1 MGGSGAKAALDQG
14 FGPSPGRMAL
24 IILALQVLLVVVF
37 IATAQLAVVLI
48 DQADIGSERLR
59 AGRMLQELAIGTAPM
74 PAAEIGRLLDLRNAR
89 FGTVADTRKGE
100 IGMPLPQA
108 LVGEDATRFIWTPRR
123 LGTIAW
129 THLAPFRISLACLM
143 VVFIG
148 VLLWRFRNLT
158 NELERR
164 RHTARELA
172 QRDSL
177 TGLVNRFGF
186 EQRLAAE
193 LEAPVPRPF
202 ALCYLDLDGFKKVND
217 RLGHAAGDTLLRLV
231 ASRLGE
237 LVGHNDLVA
246 RLGGDEFAILLAGID
261 GSDEAKELAERLH
274 VALLHP
280 YLIGSEVVSVPA
292 SIGVTLA
299 PAQGSTTTHLLANAD
314 AALYAAKD
322 RRREKVV
329 LYQAPEKVV
338 QLSA

>member
-1 MGGSGAKAALDQG
+1 
-14 FGPSPGRMAL
+14 MAL

-37 IATAQLAVVLI
+37 IATAQFAVILI
-48 DQADIGSERLR
+48 DQADTGSERLR
-59 AGRMLQELAIGTAPM
+59 AGRMLHEIAIGTVPM
-74 PAAEIGRLLDLRNAR
+74 PAAEIGRLLDLHNAR
-89 FGTVADTRKGE
+89 FGTATDTGKGE
-100 IGMPLPQA
+100 IAISLPPA
-108 LVGEDATRFIWTPRR
+108 LAAGDATQFIWTPRR

-129 THLAPFRISLACLM
+129 THLAPLRMSLAGLM
-143 VVFIG
+143 LVFIS

-164 RHTARELA
+164 RRTARELA

-177 TGLVNRFGF
+177 TGLANRFGF

-193 LEAPVPRPF
+193 LDAPAPRPF

-231 ASRLGE
+231 AGRLGE
-237 LVGHNDLVA
+237 LVGRDDLVA

-261 GSDEAKELAERLH
+261 GSDEAKKLAERLH
-274 VALLHP
+274 VALSHP
-280 YLIGSEVVSVPA
+280 HLIGSEVVLAPA

-322 RRREKVV
+322 QRREKVV

>member
-59 AGRMLQELAIGTAPM
+59 AGRMLQELAIGSTPM
-74 PAAEIGRLLDLRNAR
+74 PAADIGRLLDLRNAR
-89 FGTVADTRKGE
+89 FGTAADTGKGE

-202 ALCYLDLDGFKKVND
+202 ALCYLDLDGFKSVND
-217 RLGHAAGDTLLRLV
+217 SLGHAVGDECLKEAARRLAHV
-231 ASRLGE
+231 CGPDE
-237 LVGHNDLVA
+237 LVA
-246 RLGGDEFAILLAGID
+246 RLGGDEFAVLVDAGGRNSATLLARKIIASMAPPMHHGGRRIQV
-261 GSDEAKELAERLH
+261 G
-274 VALLHP
+274 V
-280 YLIGSEVVSVPA
+280 
-292 SIGVTLA
+292 SIGLTALRGCRSPEA
-299 PAQGSTTTHLLANAD
+299 LNKAD
-314 AALYAAKD
+314 TALYAAKAAG
-322 RRREKVV
+322 RGSFRWYVPQRMR
-329 LYQAPEKVV
+329 A
-338 QLSA
+338 